1 MGTYHRSS
9 GGSGREL
16 VVPGKDPG
24 GILTTSLI
32 GVAGSFLATFLAH
45 ALERGQAAGFIASV
59 IGGILLLSMLSYVP
73 EPHSPALVVFR
84 NNFT

>member
-32 GVAGSFLATFLAH
+32 GVAGSFLETFLAH

-59 IGGILLLSMLSYVP
+59 IGGILLLSIYRM
-73 EPHSPALVVFR
+73 FR
-84 NNFT
+84 NRTPQRS

>member
-1 MGTYHRSS
+1 MGAVAK
-9 GGSGREL
+9 L

-45 ALERGQAAGFIASV
+45 ALERGQAASFIASV
-59 IGGILLLSMLSYVP
+59 IGGILLLRFIVCSGTELPS
-73 EPHSPALVVFR
+73 ARVFR